1 MSQAAGKLN
10 HWVDLVSL
18 QTGQDS
24 NGDPVEVWTTEASV
38 WAEVAPSSAREFI
51 ASSAMQSRVVARIV
65 IRQREVNPTWKVFF
79 RGQYYNI
86 EGVLPDPISGLEY
99 ITLPVSYYVEAVP

>member
-1 MSQAAGKLN
+1 MTQAAGKLN
-10 HWVDLVSL
+10 HWVELVSL

-24 NGDPVEVWTTEASV
+24 NGDPVEFWNTEASV
-38 WAEVAPSSAREFI
+38 WAEVVPSSAREFV

-65 IRQREVNPTWKVFF
+65 IRQREVNPTWKVLF

>member
-1 MSQAAGKLN
+1 MTQAAGKLN

-24 NGDPVEVWTTEASV
+24 NGDPVEVWNTEDSV
-38 WAEVAPSSAREFI
+38 WAEVVPVSAREFI

-65 IRQREVNPTWKVFF
+65 IRQREIAPTWKVYF
-79 RGQYYNI
+79 RGLYYNI
-86 EGVLPDPISGLEY
+86 EGVLPDPVSGFEY
-99 ITLPVSYYVEAVP
+99 ITLPVSYYIEEVP